1 MTNGVVSECVR
12 RFLRQKTEQIGLIFK
27 RNVLFVF
34 DTLSTPFQDGDFYS
48 DSTTQFAEQFW
59 NMNIFDIDR
68 SILLKKVETKNYMR
82 RSKTRKSRI
91 NPVIINTCKKKTPY
105 SLFSVIKSITDNGNS
120 HAERT

>member
-1 MTNGVVSECVR
+1 MSECVR
-12 RFLRQKTEQIGLIFK
+12 RFLRQKTEQIVLILK

-59 NMNIFDIDR
+59 NMNIFYIDR
-68 SILLKKVETKNYMR
+68 NILLKKVETNYMR

-91 NPVIINTCKKKTPY
+91 NPK
-105 SLFSVIKSITDNGNS
+105 L
-120 HAERT
+120 

>member
-1 MTNGVVSECVR
+1 MVSECVR

-48 DSTTQFAEQFW
+48 DFTTLFAEQFW

-68 SILLKKVETKNYMR
+68 NILIKKVETNYVR

-91 NPVIINTCKKKTPY
+91 NPM
-105 SLFSVIKSITDNGNS
+105 L
-120 HAERT
+120 